1 MTSCTAPNATT
12 LAIDF
17 IGDVVVTVD
26 GGSLRIMMIKD
37 ENDDVGLLVL
47 WMNSNVK
54 QIQEKTMSKNDGTFC
69 GSQEEAKNETTVH
82 YPNTLDGMT
91 ASRTKSRAKSISK
104 AKHPNKHKPS
114 IY

>member
-1 MTSCTAPNATT
+1 

-69 GSQEEAKNETTVH
+69 GSQEVAKNEMTLH

-91 ASRTKSRAKSISK
+91 ASRTKKQSQKYQQSQNTPTNTSQASNDVGVK
-104 AKHPNKHKPS
+104 
-114 IY
+114 